1 MDELFFG
8 ERAVWFT
15 VPALIGT
22 AFFIIRTILMLILGH
37 GAGDFHVEDGAAFD
51 LDHGDSGSA
60 FRILSIQAI
69 GAFLMG
75 FGWGGL
81 GAYRGWGLPV
91 VASVPVGFVVGSAM
105 VWVLGRLLRWI
116 AGLQSSGTVAISA
129 ALYEEGVVYTAIPG
143 DHSGRGVVRVVVDDR
158 LRYYN
163 AVTGGDAIESQ
174 ARVRVTE
181 INPDNTVTVTR
192 VEEGL

>member
-1 MDELFFG
+1 
-8 ERAVWFT
+8 VWFT

-37 GAGDFHVEDGAAFD
+37 GAGDFHVEDGTAFD

-60 FRILSIQAI
+60 FKILSIQAI

-91 VASVPVGFVVGSAM
+91 AASVPVGLVVGSAM

-129 ALYEEGVVYTAIPG
+129 ALYEEGVVYTAIPASG
-143 DHSGRGVVRVVVDDR
+143 SGRGVVRVVVDDR

-163 AVTGGDAIESQ
+163 AITGGDAIESQ

-181 INPDNTVTVTR
+181 INADNTVTVTR